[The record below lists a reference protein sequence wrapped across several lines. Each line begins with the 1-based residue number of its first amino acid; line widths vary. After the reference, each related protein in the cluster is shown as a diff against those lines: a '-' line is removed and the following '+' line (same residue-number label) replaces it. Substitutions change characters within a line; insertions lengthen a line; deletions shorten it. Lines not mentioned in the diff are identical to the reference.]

1 MFSSREGLLIW
12 IVAFL
17 FATSQTVL
25 AFHKDVYVPRVPKEF
40 LEQAQELESPYPTTA
55 ERIEEGRKIYMDKGM
70 CVACHSNNGKGAQ
83 LPGHSPRD
91 FTDEQWQKL
100 RTDGELMWVLKNG
113 SPGTGMPVRVGVA
126 ITEEEGWNVIQF
138 IRTFA
143 EK

>member
-1 MFSSREGLLIW
+1 MC
-12 IVAFL
+12 
-17 FATSQTVL
+17 ATSQKVL

-40 LEQAQELESPYPTTA
+40 LEQAQELENPYPTTP

-70 CVACHSNNGKGAQ
+70 CVTCHSNNGKGAQ

-91 FTDEQWQKL
+91 FTDEKWQKL

-113 SPGTGMPVRVGVA
+113 SPGTGMPVRVGVV
-126 ITEEEGWNVIQF
+126 ITEEEGWSVIEF

-143 EK
+143 GK